1 MGDARGAPGRA
12 ERARPTGGV
21 SHSPWYD
28 APMWASLLV
37 VVVMSAV
44 GDEALSAP
52 PVVQAAPAPSLRQ
65 VSPEVPPRERGRLRA
80 SVAASGMGGV
90 ALNQLVGGGGL
101 TLELGSI
108 RNDHFSTTSRWA
120 VAPRS
125 WRRGPS
131 FPALPS
137 ACSVRRSRSTSA
149 GRRGPRWPSSG
160 ALTTTCGVRA
170 RRSRSSSRPRC
181 RSLGSAG
188 RGPSPSS
195 VARRSG
201 GPGAD

>member
-1 MGDARGAPGRA
+1 
-12 ERARPTGGV
+12 
-21 SHSPWYD
+21 
-28 APMWASLLV
+28 MWASLLV

-108 RNDHFSTTSRWA
+108 RNDHFSISGLASLTTTF
-120 VAPRS
+120 VAQSMFSAGPQLS
-125 WRRGPS
+125 WTFNDHFTLGGGPT
-131 FPALPS
+131 FLAAWTVIPS
-137 ACSVRRSRSTSA
+137 AAFGLFGAPFSFNVGGTARAEVAFLGRADDDVRRSSPTLA
-149 GRRGPRWPSSG
+149 FLFTAAVPIIGVGGPRSVTLVGG
-160 ALTTTCGVRA
+160 AA
-170 RRSRSSSRPRC
+170 
-181 RSLGSAG
+181 LGWTWG
-188 RGPSPSS
+188 
-195 VARRSG
+195 
-201 GPGAD
+201 